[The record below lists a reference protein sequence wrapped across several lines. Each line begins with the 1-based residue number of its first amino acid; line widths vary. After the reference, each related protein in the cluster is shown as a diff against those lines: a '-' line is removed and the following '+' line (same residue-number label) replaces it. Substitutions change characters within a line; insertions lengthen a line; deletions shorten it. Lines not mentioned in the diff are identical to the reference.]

1 MFVGRLIKLAAYVIA
16 AVVFGLCLAVLLK
29 QHDLELIR
37 QFQSLQQVDPLP
49 RAKELADAGEYC
61 QALEYLDYF
70 MDYDYVKENPKVTEL
85 YDEIKK
91 KRGSYLFVG
100 TDIVTGIVTGKGACT
115 ESLVS
120 ATVSDFFLIGDV
132 RDLTIGLTSKYYHGQ
147 EADEFTMALA
157 GVGILASG
165 ITYMTAGASTPAK
178 ASLSIFKVAKKL
190 NKIPAS
196 LEKSLIR
203 IFKRSAMTRD
213 LKPMMPVARSV
224 YRISKT
230 PGLKM
235 GDMFAILSRSRNVR
249 DLGTME
255 RVAATY
261 GKNTGKFLN
270 LGGEVPVRLIRRFPL
285 DKNIAEA
292 VDTAVKYG
300 PEGTKLLARTG
311 PTRFLKYVRA
321 TKYTARTTR
330 SVWQGRLNSL
340 LVKTMSLL
348 PRPAIFSLAMLSGL
362 VVLAVPAGFVL
373 RKVTRKRR

>member
-1 MFVGRLIKLAAYVIA
+1 
-16 AVVFGLCLAVLLK
+16 
-29 QHDLELIR
+29 
-37 QFQSLQQVDPLP
+37 VDPLP
-49 RAKELADAGEYC
+49 RAKELADAAEYC

-100 TDIVTGIVTGKGACT
+100 TDIVTGIVKGKGACT

-132 RDLTIGLTSKYYHGQ
+132 RDLTIGLTNKYYYGQ

-230 PGLKM
+230 PGLRM
-235 GDMFAILSRSRNVR
+235 RDVFAVLSRSRNVR
-249 DLGTME
+249 DLKTME

-270 LGGEVPVRLIRRFPL
+270 LGGEVPIRLIRRFPL
-285 DKNIAEA
+285 EKNIAEA

-300 PEGTKLLARTG
+300 PEGTKLLAKTG

-321 TKYTARTTR
+321 TKYAARTTR

-362 VVLAVPAGFVL
+362 VVLAVPTGFVL
-373 RKVTRKRR
+373 RKVTRKKG

>member
-100 TDIVTGIVTGKGACT
+100 TDIVTGIVKGKGACT

-120 ATVSDFFLIGDV
+120 ATVSDFFLIGDL
-132 RDLTIGLTSKYYHGQ
+132 RDLTIGLTNKYYYGQ

-165 ITYMTAGASTPAK
+165 ITYMTAGASAPAK
-178 ASLSIFKVAKKL
+178 ASLSIFKVSKKL

-235 GDMFAILSRSRNVR
+235 GDMFAVLSRSRNVR
-249 DLGTME
+249 DLRTME

-292 VDTAVKYG
+292 VDTAVNYG